1 VLKGRRLSRGELNL
15 PPAAIQ
21 TDHLADAVTEV
32 VPMRLGEIIQLVDSL
47 ILEPMTRLPSS
58 AQLGLSR
65 AMQRCLGAGQPA
77 AQHIGI
83 KSPFQQDEGGRR
95 TAPAGIA
102 IHHVWNAAIER
113 CKLDADEA

>member
-47 ILEPMTRLPSS
+47 IHAAGHDWVQQRFPE
-58 AQLGLSR
+58 LGS
-65 AMQRCLGAGQPA
+65 
-77 AQHIGI
+77 
-83 KSPFQQDEGGRR
+83 
-95 TAPAGIA
+95 
-102 IHHVWNAAIER
+102 
-113 CKLDADEA
+113 